1 MRNHL
6 EPFFVTMLLP
16 YKQMCILFF
25 NKQEILNRDMKEELR
40 IKEPIKLRVK
50 HLANGNKSIYL
61 DMYMNGKRKYE
72 FLKLYIIPEY
82 NKSDRVRNSETLKLA
97 NAIKAQ
103 RIIELQN
110 QSHGFK
116 INKTSHIK
124 LTDYIQSV
132 AEKKSENEVRK
143 TVLHAVVYHLRRY
156 NPNDIQ
162 LSRIDKDYILGFLD
176 YLKTAKQTHTKK
188 EKLLHVNTQ
197 VYYYKM
203 LRYCLNYA
211 VSEELISANPMNK
224 IKNEEKPHKHRTE
237 REYLTIDELR
247 KLAQTPFYN
256 GLLKKAFLFSCFCGL
271 RHSDIIALTWGDIEM
286 DDDGNFRLYI
296 IQKKTKEAISLP
308 LSQEAIK
315 QLPKREDAKEDD
327 IIFKKL
333 ITLGRSN
340 EILPKWAEQAGI
352 KKHITF
358 HTARHTHAT
367 MLLTLGVDLYTVSK
381 LLGHTNIQTTQ
392 IYAKLVDESKK
403 KAIDLIPNIT

>member
-1 MRNHL
+1 
-6 EPFFVTMLLP
+6 
-16 YKQMCILFF
+16 
-25 NKQEILNRDMKEELR
+25 MKEELK

-116 INKTSHIK
+116 INKMSHIK
-124 LTDYIQSV
+124 LIDYIQGV

-156 NPNDIQ
+156 DPNDTQ

-176 YLKTAKQTHTKK
+176 YLKAAKQTHTKK

-224 IKNEEKPHKHRTE
+224 MKNEEKPHKHRTE

-256 GLLKKAFLFSCFCGL
+256 TLLKKAFLFSCFCGL

-286 DDDGNFRLYI
+286 DGEGNSRLHI

-308 LSQEAIK
+308 LSPEAIK
-315 QLPKREDAKEDD
+315 QLPKREDAKDND

-333 ITLGRSN
+333 ITLGRTN

>member
-1 MRNHL
+1 
-6 EPFFVTMLLP
+6 
-16 YKQMCILFF
+16 
-25 NKQEILNRDMKEELR
+25 MKEELR

-82 NKSDRVRNSETLKLA
+82 NKSDRVRNSEMLKLA

-116 INKTSHIK
+116 INKTSHIR

-286 DDDGNFRLYI
+286 DDDGNARLYI

-333 ITLGRSN
+333 ITLGRTN

>member
-1 MRNHL
+1 
-6 EPFFVTMLLP
+6 
-16 YKQMCILFF
+16 
-25 NKQEILNRDMKEELR
+25 MKEELR

-286 DDDGNFRLYI
+286 DDDGNSRLYI

-333 ITLGRSN
+333 ITLGRTN

-358 HTARHTHAT
+358 HTASHSKFFY
-367 MLLTLGVDLYTVSK
+367 LLNISELSILKNVTANDLETSYILFLSQPC
-381 LLGHTNIQTTQ
+381 NIQRTPQFGGKDT
-392 IYAKLVDESKK
+392 IFF
-403 KAIDLIPNIT
+403 LISHNLQEEKHRN

>member
-1 MRNHL
+1 
-6 EPFFVTMLLP
+6 
-16 YKQMCILFF
+16 
-25 NKQEILNRDMKEELR
+25 MKEELR

-82 NKSDRVRNSETLKLA
+82 NKSDRVRNSETLKFA
-97 NAIKAQ
+97 NPIKAQ
-103 RIIELQN
+103 RNIELQN

-333 ITLGRSN
+333 ITLGRTN

>member
-1 MRNHL
+1 
-6 EPFFVTMLLP
+6 
-16 YKQMCILFF
+16 
-25 NKQEILNRDMKEELR
+25 MKEELK

-116 INKTSHIK
+116 INKMSHIK
-124 LTDYIQSV
+124 LIDYIQGV

-156 NPNDIQ
+156 DPNDTQ

-211 VSEELISANPMNK
+211 VSEEPISANPMNK
-224 IKNEEKPHKHRTE
+224 MKNEEKPHKHRTE

-256 GLLKKAFLFSCFCGL
+256 TLLKKAFLFSCFCGL

-286 DDDGNFRLYI
+286 DGEGNSRLHI

-315 QLPKREDAKEDD
+315 QLPKREDAKDSD

-333 ITLGRSN
+333 ITLGRTN
-340 EILPKWAEQAGI
+340 EILPKWAEQAEI

>member
-6 EPFFVTMLLP
+6 EPIFVTMLLP

-286 DDDGNFRLYI
+286 DDDGNSRLYI

-333 ITLGRSN
+333 ITLGRTN

-358 HTARHTHAT
+358 HAGRHFQSSFFLKMCNLQEIVFLIGNDLETSEV
-367 MLLTLGVDLYTVSK
+367 LTLVTFCIKSK
-381 LLGHTNIQTTQ
+381 
-392 IYAKLVDESKK
+392 ER
-403 KAIDLIPNIT
+403 LI

>member
-1 MRNHL
+1 
-6 EPFFVTMLLP
+6 
-16 YKQMCILFF
+16 
-25 NKQEILNRDMKEELR
+25 MKEELR

-286 DDDGNFRLYI
+286 DGDGNSRLYI

-333 ITLGRSN
+333 ITLGRTN

>member
-1 MRNHL
+1 
-6 EPFFVTMLLP
+6 
-16 YKQMCILFF
+16 
-25 NKQEILNRDMKEELR
+25 MKEELR

-271 RHSDIIALTWGDIEM
+271 RHSDIIALTWG
-286 DDDGNFRLYI
+286 GY
-296 IQKKTKEAISLP
+296 
-308 LSQEAIK
+308 
-315 QLPKREDAKEDD
+315 
-327 IIFKKL
+327 
-333 ITLGRSN
+333 
-340 EILPKWAEQAGI
+340 
-352 KKHITF
+352 
-358 HTARHTHAT
+358 
-367 MLLTLGVDLYTVSK
+367 
-381 LLGHTNIQTTQ
+381 
-392 IYAKLVDESKK
+392 
-403 KAIDLIPNIT
+403 

>member
-1 MRNHL
+1 
-6 EPFFVTMLLP
+6 
-16 YKQMCILFF
+16 
-25 NKQEILNRDMKEELR
+25 MKEEIK
-40 IKEPIKLRVK
+40 IKEPIKIRVK

-82 NKSDRVRNSETLKLA
+82 SKSDKERNNETLKLA

-110 QSHGFK
+110 RNYGFK
-116 INKTSHIK
+116 VHKASNMK
-124 LTDYIQSV
+124 LVEYMQSI
-132 AEKKSENEVRK
+132 AEKKSDNEVRS
-143 TVLHAVVYHLRRY
+143 TALHAVICHLKRY
-156 NPNDIQ
+156 DPHNIQ
-162 LSRIDKDYILGFLD
+162 LSRVDKDYILGFLD
-176 YLKTAKQTHTKK
+176 YLKTAKQTHSKK
-188 EKLLHVNTQ
+188 EKLLHANTQ
-197 VYYYKM
+197 AYYYKI
-203 LRYCLNYA
+203 LRFCLNYA
-211 VSEELISANPMNK
+211 ISEELIAANPMHK
-224 IKNEEKPHKHRTE
+224 MKNEEKPHRHRSE
-237 REYLTIDELR
+237 REFLTIDELK

-256 GLLKKAFLFSCFCGL
+256 SLLRQAFLFSCFCGL
-271 RHSDIIALTWGDIEM
+271 RHSDIIALTWENIEV
-286 DDDGNFRLYI
+286 DEIGNHRLHI
-296 IQKKTKEAISLP
+296 IQRKTKEAITLP

-315 QLPKREDAKEDD
+315 QLPDRGTSKDNDR
-327 IIFKKL
+327 IFRGL
-333 ITLGRSN
+333 ITLGRTN
-340 EILPKWAEQAGI
+340 EILPKWAELAGI

>member
-1 MRNHL
+1 
-6 EPFFVTMLLP
+6 
-16 YKQMCILFF
+16 
-25 NKQEILNRDMKEELR
+25 MKEELR

-116 INKTSHIK
+116 INKTSHIR

-143 TVLHAVVYHLRRY
+143 TVLHAVVYHLKRY

-256 GLLKKAFLFSCFCGL
+256 SLLKKAFLFSCFCGL

-286 DDDGNFRLYI
+286 DDDGNSRLYI

-333 ITLGRSN
+333 ITLGRTN

-403 KAIDLIPNIT
+403 KATDLIPNIT

>member
-211 VSEELISANPMNK
+211 VSEELISANPMKK

-333 ITLGRSN
+333 ITLGRTN

>member
-1 MRNHL
+1 
-6 EPFFVTMLLP
+6 
-16 YKQMCILFF
+16 
-25 NKQEILNRDMKEELR
+25 MKEELR

-247 KLAQTPFYN
+247 KLAQPPFYN

-286 DDDGNFRLYI
+286 DDDGNSRLYI

-333 ITLGRSN
+333 ITLGRTN

>member
-1 MRNHL
+1 
-6 EPFFVTMLLP
+6 
-16 YKQMCILFF
+16 MCILFF
-25 NKQEILNRDMKEELR
+25 NKQEIQNRDMKEELR

-50 HLANGNKSIYL
+50 YLANGNKSIYL

-97 NAIKAQ
+97 IAIKAQ

-286 DDDGNFRLYI
+286 DDDGNSRLYI

-333 ITLGRSN
+333 ITLGRTN

>member
-1 MRNHL
+1 
-6 EPFFVTMLLP
+6 
-16 YKQMCILFF
+16 
-25 NKQEILNRDMKEELR
+25 MKEELR

-116 INKTSHIK
+116 INKTSHIR

-143 TVLHAVVYHLRRY
+143 TVLHAVVYHLKRY

-256 GLLKKAFLFSCFCGL
+256 SLLKKAFLFSCFCGL

-286 DDDGNFRLYI
+286 DDDGNSRLYI

-333 ITLGRSN
+333 ITLGRTN

>member
-1 MRNHL
+1 
-6 EPFFVTMLLP
+6 
-16 YKQMCILFF
+16 
-25 NKQEILNRDMKEELR
+25 MKEELR

-82 NKSDRVRNSETLKLA
+82 KKSDRVRNSETLKLA
-97 NAIKAQ
+97 NSIKAQ

-286 DDDGNFRLYI
+286 DDDGNSRLYI

-333 ITLGRSN
+333 ITLGRTN

>member
-6 EPFFVTMLLP
+6 EPIFVTMLLP
-16 YKQMCILFF
+16 YKQMCIFF

-286 DDDGNFRLYI
+286 DDDGNSRLYI

-333 ITLGRSN
+333 ITLGRTN

>member
-1 MRNHL
+1 
-6 EPFFVTMLLP
+6 
-16 YKQMCILFF
+16 
-25 NKQEILNRDMKEELR
+25 MKEELR

-116 INKTSHIK
+116 INKTSHIR

-143 TVLHAVVYHLRRY
+143 TVLHAVVYHLKRY

-256 GLLKKAFLFSCFCGL
+256 SLLKKAFLFSCFCGL

-333 ITLGRSN
+333 ITLGRTN

>member
-1 MRNHL
+1 
-6 EPFFVTMLLP
+6 
-16 YKQMCILFF
+16 
-25 NKQEILNRDMKEELR
+25 MKEELR

-256 GLLKKAFLFSCFCGL
+256 SLLKKAFLFSCFCGL

-286 DDDGNFRLYI
+286 DDDGNSRLYI

-333 ITLGRSN
+333 ITLGRTN

>member
-1 MRNHL
+1 
-6 EPFFVTMLLP
+6 
-16 YKQMCILFF
+16 
-25 NKQEILNRDMKEELR
+25 MKEELR

-116 INKTSHIK
+116 INKTSHIR

-256 GLLKKAFLFSCFCGL
+256 DLLKKAFLFSCFCGL

-286 DDDGNFRLYI
+286 DEDGNSRLHI
-296 IQKKTKEAISLP
+296 IQKKTKEGISLP

-315 QLPKREDAKEDD
+315 QLPKRKDAKDDD

-333 ITLGRSN
+333 ITLGRTN

-403 KAIDLIPNIT
+403 KAIDLIPSIT

>member
-1 MRNHL
+1 
-6 EPFFVTMLLP
+6 
-16 YKQMCILFF
+16 
-25 NKQEILNRDMKEELR
+25 MKEELK

-61 DMYMNGKRKYE
+61 DMYMDGKQKYE

-97 NAIKAQ
+97 NAIKTQ

-124 LTDYIQSV
+124 LIDYVQGV

-156 NPNDIQ
+156 DPNDTL

-203 LRYCLNYA
+203 LRFCLNYA

-237 REYLTIDELR
+237 REYLTIDEIR

-256 GLLKKAFLFSCFCGL
+256 TLLKKAFLFSCFCGL
-271 RHSDIIALTWGDIEM
+271 RHSDIIALTWGNIEM
-286 DDDGNFRLYI
+286 DEEGNSRLHI

-315 QLPKREDAKEDD
+315 QLPQRENAKDGD

-333 ITLGRSN
+333 ITLGRTN

-403 KAIDLIPNIT
+403 KAIDLIPSIT

>member
-1 MRNHL
+1 M
-6 EPFFVTMLLP
+6 
-16 YKQMCILFF
+16 YIIF
-25 NKQEILNRDMKEELR
+25 NKQEILNRDRKEEQR
-40 IKEPIKLRVK
+40 KKEPIKLRVK

-116 INKTSHIK
+116 INKTSHIR

-143 TVLHAVVYHLRRY
+143 TVLHAVVYHLKRY

-256 GLLKKAFLFSCFCGL
+256 SLLKKAFLFSCFCGL

-286 DDDGNFRLYI
+286 DDDGNSRLYI

-333 ITLGRSN
+333 ITLGRTN

>member
-1 MRNHL
+1 
-6 EPFFVTMLLP
+6 
-16 YKQMCILFF
+16 
-25 NKQEILNRDMKEELR
+25 MKEELR

-116 INKTSHIK
+116 INKTSHIR

-286 DDDGNFRLYI
+286 DDDGNARLYI

-333 ITLGRSN
+333 ITLGRTN

-358 HTARHTHAT
+358 HCTRHTHAT

>member
-1 MRNHL
+1 M
-6 EPFFVTMLLP
+6 
-16 YKQMCILFF
+16 
-25 NKQEILNRDMKEELR
+25 LNRDMKEELK

-116 INKTSHIK
+116 INKMSHIK
-124 LTDYIQSV
+124 LIDYIQGV

-156 NPNDIQ
+156 DPNDTQ

-224 IKNEEKPHKHRTE
+224 MKNEEKPHKHRTE

-256 GLLKKAFLFSCFCGL
+256 TLLKKAFLFSCFCGL

-286 DDDGNFRLYI
+286 DGEGNSRLHI

-315 QLPKREDAKEDD
+315 QLPKREDAKDSD

-333 ITLGRSN
+333 ITLGRTN

>member
-6 EPFFVTMLLP
+6 EPIFVTMLLP

-333 ITLGRSN
+333 ITLGRTN

-358 HTARHTHAT
+358 HCARHTFA
-367 MLLTLGVDLYTVSK
+367 MLLQEKGVEIYTISK
-381 LLGHTNIQTTQ
+381 LLAHKQVSSTQ
-392 IYAKLVDESKK
+392 IYAKVTNQQVNE
-403 KAIDLIPNIT
+403 AIQLLK

>member
-1 MRNHL
+1 
-6 EPFFVTMLLP
+6 
-16 YKQMCILFF
+16 
-25 NKQEILNRDMKEELR
+25 MKEELR
-40 IKEPIKLRVK
+40 IKAPIKLRVK

-97 NAIKAQ
+97 NAIKDQ

-132 AEKKSENEVRK
+132 AEKKSENEDRK

-333 ITLGRSN
+333 ITLGRTN